1 MWSNQLWS
9 AVNSSRCIHTHSLGY
24 SVCWFIKNA
33 RGRMKKTEYILV
45 INKYGGKNQPPTTI
59 DHATNIRLAYRII
72 NVGGSIINHSF
83 RLYIPYN

>member
-1 MWSNQLWS
+1 
-9 AVNSSRCIHTHSLGY
+9 
-24 SVCWFIKNA
+24 
-33 RGRMKKTEYILV
+33 MKKTEYILV